1 MRIKFDKQ
9 YLKYYTYAVL
19 GVITIIL
26 FYKILD
32 NLGFILSAVSHV
44 VGSAFEILLPI
55 IMGQCWPTFCSV
67 PCGGL
72 RKKPLSTLRE
82 VRKNQ
87 NSSGFWRFWSS
98 MSSRSSW

>member
-55 IMGQCWPTFCSV
+55 IMGAVLAYFLFRPMRWIE
-67 PCGGL
+67 
-72 RKKPLSTLRE
+72 KKSL
-82 VRKNQ
+82 
-87 NSSGFWRFWSS
+87 
-98 MSSRSSW
+98 

>member
-32 NLGFILSAVSHV
+32 NLGFILSAVSNV

-55 IMGQCWPTFCSV
+55 IMGAVLAYFLFRPMRWIE
-67 PCGGL
+67 
-72 RKKPLSTLRE
+72 KKAFKYIKGSENLCHYDYRGDPVHVYLDT
-82 VRKNQ
+82 
-87 NSSGFWRFWSS
+87 GHH
-98 MSSRSSW
+98 